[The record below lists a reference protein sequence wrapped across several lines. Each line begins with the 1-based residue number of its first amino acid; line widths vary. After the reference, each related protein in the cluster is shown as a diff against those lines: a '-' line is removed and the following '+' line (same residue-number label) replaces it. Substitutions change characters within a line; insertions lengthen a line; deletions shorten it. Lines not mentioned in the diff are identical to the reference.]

1 MRYLVS
7 GANGFVGSSLFNK
20 LLSNGET
27 CFGVV
32 REKSEL
38 TRINPLFEKNIIKKT
53 EKDWANTIY
62 DTQPQIVVIC
72 DWDGVSAEDSENK
85 TKQISN
91 LQRWEAITS
100 AAVKVKVK
108 RIIALGSQAELN
120 ENQDGVL
127 SNAPFSPRSEYGS
140 AKVLAHNRLRK
151 LTRDTSTQL
160 AWARVFSL
168 YGTGAD
174 KKWFIPHVAST
185 LKKNQDLFLTKCEQE
200 WNFLDVEDLAEALIR
215 ISNTESDYPFF
226 NIAHPETVIL
236 KDVVEYLKRITLS
249 RSEVM
254 YGHLNYPSRQV
265 MKMRPDL
272 TEILSTGWKP
282 EGNLHTF
289 LDTLGESA
297 ND

>member
-7 GANGFVGSSLFNK
+7 GANGFVGSSVFNK
-20 LLSNGET
+20 LHSKGET

-32 REKSEL
+32 RENSEL
-38 TRINPLFEKNIIKKT
+38 SNINPLFEKNIVKKT
-53 EKDWANTIY
+53 EKDWAETIY
-62 DTQPQIVVIC
+62 DIQPQILIIC
-72 DWDGVSAEDSENK
+72 DWNGVSAEDSENK

-120 ENQDGVL
+120 ENQDGIL
-127 SNAPFSPRSEYGS
+127 SNALFDPRSEYGS
-140 AKVLAHNRLRK
+140 AKVFAHNKLRK
-151 LTRDTSTQL
+151 LTRNTSTQL
-160 AWARVFSL
+160 VWARVFSL
-168 YGTGAD
+168 YGIGAD

-185 LKKNQDLFLTKCEQE
+185 LQKNQDLFLTKCEQE

-215 ISNTESDYPFF
+215 ISDTKLNYPFF

-236 KDVVEYLKRITLS
+236 KDVVEFLKRITHS
-249 RSEVM
+249 RSEVI
-254 YGHLNYPSRQV
+254 YGYLNYPSRQV

-272 TEILSTGWKP
+272 TEILSTGWRP

-289 LDTLGESA
+289 LDTLGIST